1 MPNRVEA
8 DIILWKPLNYGNAN
22 REGPALEQKYVNVSR
37 RGGGSRVEAG
47 RSGSSKRPKAR
58 RRSPVKSALLGFYK
72 FIVAVSALI
81 VAVFIGF
88 RLMVSPPEQA
98 QGPQTV
104 PVGNQTGGNGGG
116 QEDENALVRRD
127 LVYNVLLAATD
138 NGSTRTDTMM
148 VMSYDIPNQKVGV
161 ISIPRDTLVD
171 RESGSPKLVYGS
183 GGVTQ
188 RVADISDMLGV
199 PIDYYIKVDI
209 NGFIALVDY
218 LGGVEVEIPLD
229 MNYDDPYQDLHI
241 HFTQGTHLLDGQEA
255 MEVARYRHDNSDSP
269 NYNKNQ
275 WYTDIQRTQMQQQI
289 LVNLAKK
296 VLSWDSLTRING
308 FVEIFN
314 EYVDTDLSLTDM
326 LYFAA
331 QAIYLDT
338 STGVETFTLEGDGQ
352 VTYKGTR
359 YCYELDPQSTL
370 EAVNRLIN
378 PYTRDLTLED
388 MNILQA

>member
-1 MPNRVEA
+1 M
-8 DIILWKPLNYGNAN
+8 
-22 REGPALEQKYVNVSR
+22 
-37 RGGGSRVEAG
+37 
-47 RSGSSKRPKAR
+47 
-58 RRSPVKSALLGFYK
+58 
-72 FIVAVSALI
+72 AVSALI
-81 VAVFIGF
+81 VAVFVGF
-88 RLMVSPPEQA
+88 RLMVQPPEQVQTTPPGQTETE
-98 QGPQTV
+98 QGDAS
-104 PVGNQTGGNGGG
+104 GGAAAGA
-116 QEDENALVRRD
+116 EDEDALVRRD

-148 VMSYDIPNQKVGV
+148 VMSYDIPQPEGGGY
-161 ISIPRDTLVD
+161 L
-171 RESGSPKLVYGS
+171 GSPRYF
-183 GGVTQ
+183 GGAGVRQ
-188 RVADISDMLGV
+188 PQAGLWLRRCGAAVKDISDMLGV

-209 NGFIALVDY
+209 SGFIALVDY

-229 MNYDDPYQDLHI
+229 MNYDDPAQNLHI

-296 VLSWDSLTRING
+296 VLSWGNLTRING

-314 EYVDTDLSLTDM
+314 QYVDTDLSLTDM
-326 LYFAA
+326 LYFAS

>member
-1 MPNRVEA
+1 MET
-8 DIILWKPLNYGNAN
+8 AN

-37 RGGGSRVEAG
+37 HGGGSRVQERRPAP
-47 RSGSSKRPKAR
+47 SKRPKAR
-58 RRSPVKSALLGFYK
+58 RRSPVKSVLLGFYK
-72 FIVAVSALI
+72 FLVAVSALI
-81 VAVFIGF
+81 VAVFVGF
-88 RLMVSPPEQA
+88 RLMVQPPEQVQTTPPGQTETD
-98 QGPQTV
+98 QGDTS
-104 PVGNQTGGNGGG
+104 GGAAAGA
-116 QEDENALVRRD
+116 EDEDALVRRD

-161 ISIPRDTLVD
+161 ISVPRDTLVE

-183 GGVTQ
+183 GGVEQ
-188 RVADISDMLGV
+188 RVKDISDMLGV

-209 NGFIALVDY
+209 SGFIALVDY

-296 VLSWDSLTRING
+296 VLSWGNLTRING

-326 LYFAA
+326 LYFAS

>member
-1 MPNRVEA
+1 MQNRRPE
-8 DIILWKPLNYGNAN
+8 P
-22 REGPALEQKYVNVSR
+22 SR
-37 RGGGSRVEAG
+37 H
-47 RSGSSKRPKAR
+47 PKAR
-58 RRSPVKSALLGFYK
+58 RRSPVKSVLLGFYK
-72 FIVAVSALI
+72 FLVAVSALI

-88 RLMVSPPEQA
+88 RLMVQPPDQS
-98 QGPQTV
+98 QSTLPSQ
-104 PVGNQTGGNGGG
+104 VGNQTDSTGGAGSDT
-116 QEDENALVRRD
+116 EDENALVRRD

-138 NGSTRTDTMM
+138 NGGSRTDTMM

-161 ISIPRDTLVD
+161 ISVPRDTLVE
-171 RESGSPKLVYGS
+171 RESGSPKLVYGP

-188 RVADISDMLGV
+188 RMADISDMLGV

-275 WYTDIQRTQMQQQI
+275 WYTDIQRSQMQQQI

-296 VLSWDSLTRING
+296 VLSWDSLTKING

-326 LYFAA
+326 LYFAS

-338 STGVETFTLEGDGQ
+338 STGVETFTLEGDGN
-352 VTYKGTR
+352 VTYKGNR

-370 EAVNRLIN
+370 DAVNRLIN

-388 MNILQA
+388 MNILQV

>member
-1 MPNRVEA
+1 MET
-8 DIILWKPLNYGNAN
+8 AN

-37 RGGGSRVEAG
+37 HGGGSRVQERRPAP
-47 RSGSSKRPKAR
+47 SKRPKAR
-58 RRSPVKSALLGFYK
+58 RRSPVKSVLLGFYK
-72 FIVAVSALI
+72 FLVAVSALI

-88 RLMVSPPEQA
+88 RLMVQPPDQS
-98 QGPQTV
+98 QSTLPSQ
-104 PVGNQTGGNGGG
+104 VGNQTDSTGGAGSDT
-116 QEDENALVRRD
+116 EDENALVRRD

-138 NGSTRTDTMM
+138 NGGSRTDTMM

-161 ISIPRDTLVD
+161 ISVPRDTLVD
-171 RESGSPKLVYGS
+171 RESGSPKLVYGP

-188 RVADISDMLGV
+188 RMADISDMLGV

-275 WYTDIQRTQMQQQI
+275 WYTDIQRSQMQQQI

-296 VLSWDSLTRING
+296 VLSWGNLTRING

-326 LYFAA
+326 LYFAS